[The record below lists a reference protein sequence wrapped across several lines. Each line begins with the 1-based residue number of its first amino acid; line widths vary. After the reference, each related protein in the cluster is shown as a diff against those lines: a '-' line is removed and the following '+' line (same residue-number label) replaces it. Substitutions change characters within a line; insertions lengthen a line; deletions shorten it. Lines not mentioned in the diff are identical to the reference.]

1 MKKVNFGTA
10 GMVSPGPGVGGAGS
24 GWSSPGPVMAVG
36 RVVKASFEP
45 TIQSL
50 IEFQSVFRF

>member
-1 MKKVNFGTA
+1 MKKVNFGTE
-10 GMVSPGPGVGGAGS
+10 GMVSPEPGVGGAGA
-24 GWSSPGPVMAVG
+24 GWSALGLALAIG
-36 RVVKASFEP
+36 RVVKVSFEP